1 MDAVATNMIAKREVF
16 CSRNGSSDTNKINVK
31 NTRGTSTGPCM
42 AVVLD
47 CNRRIFADVI
57 VYIFAHWHTTY
68 IIEALAVYMS

>member
-1 MDAVATNMIAKREVF
+1 MIAKREVF
-16 CSRNGSSDTNKINVK
+16 CSRNVSSDTNKINVK

-57 VYIFAHWHTTY
+57 VYIFAH
-68 IIEALAVYMS
+68 